1 MRDFLLLSRFR
12 LVTKRV
18 DLVRFRHLG
27 SHVAEELSKLRELS
41 EEIVPA
47 ALPAAPRFDP
57 FNLNVIRP
65 PNVPDGV
72 VLPSVPSTEVLAR
85 PTTTLTTSDG
95 KVSSS
100 ARGHPSSAPPLMLK
114 EEAEK
119 RGEGPAADERERA
132 DEVLGQ
138 MESNLKHM
146 VQSYDSDATE
156 SSSGGESCD
165 EGETYPEKN
174 QDYVPIRRRAQWAW
188 LTNRAGIASKWTWLT
203 AQISDLEY
211 RIRQQTE
218 FYRQIRAA
226 KGGVTLGEP
235 VVSWPPHARKPV
247 QSQVRP
253 DRDVPLNCKPVT
265 KDYSRV
271 DSTGRKIIIKE
282 PSSPQLESPQ
292 PPVVAAPPPPPPPPA
307 LMASPTPLSASD
319 PDDNSLGACRTRPVK
334 MIRRRRILSTQG
346 IFRTSARAAKEST
359 VRCDCIHPLFCCS
372 ICYGRLNH
380 TQVPDPITQERNQCM
395 ALLDHSYH
403 QVLSTVED
411 APLDVLFMQ
420 KIKNRSW
427 ADPRSLGFARD
438 EEGVRKRL
446 KKVKKEEDGE
456 KQSAGGSATAD
467 GEPIKKK
474 KRLKVRPSKTK
485 DGKKVVKKDG
495 LKKKRPVVQHYNDD
509 RGTFLNDMSSDGDT
523 MSGADGN
530 SPVHSP
536 SVPSSN
542 QVRKG
547 DTSFSPLKEKE
558 RRGKHYFFLRLRNFF
573 LGVGRPHT
581 EEEGDRLRH
590 RQHRHPLQHS
600 GRHPCGTHQVQGDS
614 HTHLANRRGRGEGG
628 RDEAFGGGHH
638 VVFLREPPRQG
649 RTGGEEE
656 VAAAPVEEQRR
667 TEEQE
672 PEAGQLPDGG
682 LQRLQH
688 ARPSLARDGG
698 EGGLAGGQHP
708 TFHAGQRGVG
718 GKQQLRA
725 RDYGEDP
732 RRWRRRRRPV

>member
-1 MRDFLLLSRFR
+1 
-12 LVTKRV
+12 
-18 DLVRFRHLG
+18 
-27 SHVAEELSKLRELS
+27 
-41 EEIVPA
+41 
-47 ALPAAPRFDP
+47 
-57 FNLNVIRP
+57 
-65 PNVPDGV
+65 
-72 VLPSVPSTEVLAR
+72 
-85 PTTTLTTSDG
+85 
-95 KVSSS
+95 
-100 ARGHPSSAPPLMLK
+100 
-114 EEAEK
+114 
-119 RGEGPAADERERA
+119 
-132 DEVLGQ
+132 
-138 MESNLKHM
+138 
-146 VQSYDSDATE
+146 
-156 SSSGGESCD
+156 
-165 EGETYPEKN
+165 
-174 QDYVPIRRRAQWAW
+174 
-188 LTNRAGIASKWTWLT
+188 
-203 AQISDLEY
+203 
-211 RIRQQTE
+211 
-218 FYRQIRAA
+218 
-226 KGGVTLGEP
+226 
-235 VVSWPPHARKPV
+235 
-247 QSQVRP
+247 
-253 DRDVPLNCKPVT
+253 
-265 KDYSRV
+265 
-271 DSTGRKIIIKE
+271 
-282 PSSPQLESPQ
+282 
-292 PPVVAAPPPPPPPPA
+292 
-307 LMASPTPLSASD
+307 MASPTPLSASD

-547 DTSFSPLKEKE
+547 DTSFSPLKK
-558 RRGKHYFFLRLRNFF
+558 RN
-573 LGVGRPHT
+573 
-581 EEEGDRLRH
+581 
-590 RQHRHPLQHS
+590 
-600 GRHPCGTHQVQGDS
+600 
-614 HTHLANRRGRGEGG
+614 
-628 RDEAFGGGHH
+628 
-638 VVFLREPPRQG
+638 
-649 RTGGEEE
+649 GEESIIFFYDF
-656 VAAAPVEEQRR
+656 AI
-667 TEEQE
+667 
-672 PEAGQLPDGG
+672 
-682 LQRLQH
+682 
-688 ARPSLARDGG
+688 
-698 EGGLAGGQHP
+698 
-708 TFHAGQRGVG
+708 FF
-718 GKQQLRA
+718 
-725 RDYGEDP
+725 
-732 RRWRRRRRPV
+732 